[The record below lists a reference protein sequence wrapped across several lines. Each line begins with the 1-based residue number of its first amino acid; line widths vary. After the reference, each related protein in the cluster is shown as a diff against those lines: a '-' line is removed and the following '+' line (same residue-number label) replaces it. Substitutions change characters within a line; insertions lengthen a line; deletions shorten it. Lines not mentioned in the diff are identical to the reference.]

1 MICRFAAFLRT
12 RMLQMNE
19 PSQETIKLMTD
30 TDQYPVVPDG
40 SIEMILFLTI
50 ETERN
55 HDNNRPSY
63 GWKAA
68 A

>member
-1 MICRFAAFLRT
+1 MA
-12 RMLQMNE
+12 QMNE
-19 PSQETIKLMTD
+19 PSQETIKLTTD
-30 TDQYPVVPDG
+30 TNQYPVVPDG
-40 SIEMILFLTI
+40 SVETILFLTI

>member
-1 MICRFAAFLRT
+1 MA
-12 RMLQMNE
+12 QMNE
-19 PSQETIKLMTD
+19 PSQKTIKLTTD

-50 ETERN
+50 ETVRN

-63 GWKAA
+63 
-68 A
+68 

>member
-12 RMLQMNE
+12 RMSQMNE
-19 PSQETIKLMTD
+19 PSQETIKLT
-30 TDQYPVVPDG
+30 TATNQFPVVPDG
-40 SIEMILFLTI
+40 SIETILFLTI

-63 GWKAA
+63 
-68 A
+68 